1 MVSKMKVVLLQDV
14 RAQGKKGQIIEVSD
28 GYARNFLFPK
38 KLAVEADAKAISEV
52 KSKEAAA
59 AHRLAEEKKAA
70 ASLAEKLKSVSV
82 RISATAG
89 ADGRFYGSVT
99 SKDVAEELK
108 KQHGIDID
116 RRKIV
121 MNEAIKA
128 FGVYTYDVKLFPEIV
143 GQLKV
148 EVLG

>member
-1 MVSKMKVVLLQDV
+1 MKVVLLQDV
-14 RAQGKKGQIIEVSD
+14 RAQGKKGQIVEVSD

-70 ASLAEKLKSVSV
+70 QALAEQLKSLSV
-82 RISATAG
+82 KISATAG

-99 SKDVAEELK
+99 SKDVAEALK
-108 KQHGIDID
+108 KQHGVDID